1 MVDARDYR
9 GGNLCTSIVVC
20 CFIGIICI
28 GATAITIVAWRSNTY
43 VFPKGWTKINLLVLL
58 V

>member
-9 GGNLCTSIVVC
+9 GGNLCTSLVVC

-28 GATAITIVAWRSNTY
+28 CVSAVTFDTRRSNTY
-43 VFPKGWTKINLLVLL
+43 VISKGWTKINLLVLL